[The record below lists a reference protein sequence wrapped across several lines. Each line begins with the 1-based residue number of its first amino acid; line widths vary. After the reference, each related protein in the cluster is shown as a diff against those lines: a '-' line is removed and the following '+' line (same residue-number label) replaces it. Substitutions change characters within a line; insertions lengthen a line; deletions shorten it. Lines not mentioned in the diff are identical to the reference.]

1 MSFMKRV
8 IVSLIICFSLLFFC
22 SCEKKESFIIQYNNN
37 IVNDNII
44 LTIYTKEKESV
55 YLDKNNIQ
63 LALIQDLKDEIN
75 IIVDVKKVEYLS
87 KNNEFYIYEIELD
100 ISNIKNDFVVIDEG
114 YIVIKYINEKIL
126 KLDIEDFC
134 FYNVN
139 SSNEIEFKNIK
150 ANIKGGLLESINFD
164 LKNSTN
170 EIIEILDILLI
181 NAKFEPYF
189 IDLDK
194 TNKIIDKNTTI
205 SYYIRIKE
213 YKNVEVVD
221 SAFLIKYIHQGNIK
235 YRVVSN
241 YIFIKNKSDI
251 EKVYYVTN

>member
-1 MSFMKRV
+1 MKRV
-8 IVSLIICFSLLFFC
+8 IVSLIICFSLLVFC
-22 SCEKKESFIIQYNNN
+22 SCEKKESFIIHYNNN

-87 KNNEFYIYEIELD
+87 KNNGFYIYEIELD

-134 FYNVN
+134 FYKVN

-164 LKNSTN
+164 LKNSTLAK
-170 EIIEILDILLI
+170 ILASFPDSPHNILTTS
-181 NAKFEPYF
+181 YD
-189 IDLDK
+189 DLLFVLD
-194 TNKIIDKNTTI
+194 TCNT
-205 SYYIRIKE
+205 
-213 YKNVEVVD
+213 
-221 SAFLIKYIHQGNIK
+221 SANFSVATVL
-235 YRVVSN
+235 
-241 YIFIKNKSDI
+241 
-251 EKVYYVTN
+251 E